1 MVNFKKM
8 AFKLYKGRTKQEWF
22 PVTTSTALAA
32 GTLVEFTSGLIA
44 GADAD
49 ETAGGVRG
57 VLVKTI
63 AATDA
68 DYASARSVAVQVPL
82 DKHTVWE
89 ADATGTFATTD
100 IGVEYGISDSG
111 TVDKAETSTVHF
123 LVTEVVSATKVRG
136 YLKINGSY

>member
-1 MVNFKKM
+1 MSFRV
-8 AFKLYKGRTKQEWF
+8 YKGRVKQEWF
-22 PVTTSTALAA
+22 PVTTSTALAK

-57 VLVKTI
+57 VLVKAI

-68 DYASARSVAVQVPL
+68 DYATARKVAVLVPL
-82 DKHTVWE
+82 DKHVVWE
-89 ADATGTFATTD
+89 ATGTGTFVATD
-100 IGVEYGISDSG
+100 IGVEYGISDSA

-123 LVTEVVSATKVRG
+123 LVTEFVSATLVRG
-136 YLKINGSY
+136 YLKVNGSY

>member
-1 MVNFKKM
+1 M
-8 AFKLYKGRTKQEWF
+8 AFRRYKGKTKFEWI
-22 PVTTSTALAA
+22 PVTTSTALLK

-44 GADAD
+44 AADAD

-68 DYASARSVAVQVPL
+68 DYASTRLVQVEVPV
-82 DKHTVWE
+82 DRHVVWE
-89 ADATGTFATTD
+89 ADGTGTFVATD
-100 IGVEYGISDSG
+100 IGAEYGISDSA

-123 LVTEVVSATKVRG
+123 LMTQFLSASKIRG

>member
-1 MVNFKKM
+1 M
-8 AFKLYKGRTKQEWF
+8 AFKKFKGRTKTEWF
-22 PVTTSTALAA
+22 PVTTSTALVK

-57 VLVKTI
+57 VLAKEI
-63 AATDA
+63 ATTDT
-68 DYASARSVAVQVPL
+68 DYASSRKVPVIVPL
-82 DKHTVWE
+82 DKHVVWE
-89 ADATGTFATTD
+89 ADGTGTFAATD

-123 LVTEVVSATKVRG
+123 LMTEFLSATKVRG